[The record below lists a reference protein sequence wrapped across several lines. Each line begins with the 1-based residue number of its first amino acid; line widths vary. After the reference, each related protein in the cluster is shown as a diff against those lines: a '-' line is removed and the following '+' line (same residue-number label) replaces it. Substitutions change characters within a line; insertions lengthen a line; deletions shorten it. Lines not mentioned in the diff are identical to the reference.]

1 MVNVFSI
8 HKGATESLFRCA
20 QKRKKRERVASS
32 EQRSDSILDKN
43 ITERK
48 GDLEHY
54 LLIKYLKMI
63 EQNFAFNT
71 NQLPLL
77 QQTSTIPVSVSG
89 STRPAHQSEDSQ
101 SGQHYT
107 GASQPNYNSSNAGSP
122 TFATNYAMSQQMSQ
136 SASYSANAINPG
148 EFGMYRSSY
157 LHSHAKPPYSYISLI
172 AMAIQVFI

>member
-1 MVNVFSI
+1 
-8 HKGATESLFRCA
+8 
-20 QKRKKRERVASS
+20 
-32 EQRSDSILDKN
+32 
-43 ITERK
+43 
-48 GDLEHY
+48 
-54 LLIKYLKMI
+54 MI

-77 QQTSTIPVSVSG
+77 QQTSTVPVSVSG
-89 STRPAHQSEDSQ
+89 SSVRPAHQSEDSQ
-101 SGQHYT
+101 SAQQDYT

-136 SASYSANAINPG
+136 QASYSANAINPG

-172 AMAIQVFI
+172 AMAIQVITGILLLKIITENDLNMMANFHLGITTKNVHVE